1 MLGAASV
8 GKSSLCA
15 QFLTSEH
22 INAYDKVGEK
32 TVFLVNFVQINCI
45 YLANT
50 VVYMDEIYCK
60 VSSCHSHRPGLFL
73 FNIFIIGNVFSCILL
88 KSQLNFD

>member
-32 TVFLVNFVQINCI
+32 NVFLVNFAQINCI
-45 YLANT
+45 YSINIVVNT
-50 VVYMDEIYCK
+50 WVR
-60 VSSCHSHRPGLFL
+60 SCAKCH
-73 FNIFIIGNVFSCILL
+73 
-88 KSQLNFD
+88 

>member
-22 INAYDKVGEK
+22 INAYDTVGE
-32 TVFLVNFVQINCI
+32 
-45 YLANT
+45 
-50 VVYMDEIYCK
+50 E
-60 VSSCHSHRPGLFL
+60 
-73 FNIFIIGNVFSCILL
+73 NVFFHC
-88 KSQLNFD
+88 